1 MSSAEM
7 CFLIAQI
14 YIARV
19 LTPRVAVC
27 MSAFW
32 LLFAAYKGL

>member
-7 CFLIAQI
+7 CFLIAQV

-19 LTPRVAVC
+19 ITPKA
-27 MSAFW
+27 SLYLAGFW